1 MINHPFVGA
10 GVLGG
15 MNCGVCE
22 GTIAFTRKGG
32 RDDVLHVACTRSR
45 SMLCLCIVRIMHVE
59 HSIQSHAAYRVLQTT
74 VLCSYDTL

>member
-10 GVLGG
+10 GVLRG

-32 RDDVLHVACTRSR
+32 RDDVLHVACTRSSR
-45 SMLCLCIVRIMHVE
+45 SMLCLFIVPVRIMHVE
-59 HSIQSHAAYRVLQTT
+59 HSIQVSRRVPRTT
-74 VLCSYDTL
+74 DYSTM